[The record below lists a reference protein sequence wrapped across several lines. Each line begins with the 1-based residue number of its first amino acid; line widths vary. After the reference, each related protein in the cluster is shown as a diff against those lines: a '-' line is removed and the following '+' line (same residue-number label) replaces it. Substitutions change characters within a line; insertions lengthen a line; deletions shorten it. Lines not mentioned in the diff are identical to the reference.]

1 MATRRVSIL
10 RGFIVSVL
18 GTGFSRILG
27 AVRDISIGHVYG
39 AGAASDAFWVA
50 YTIPNIFRRFVAD
63 EGLTGVLIP
72 GVARAEKES
81 EAEGRRLAD
90 AALFTVLVAS
100 VVICALG
107 IVGAPW
113 LVRAFAYGFTAN
125 PEQFQLTVTLTRW
138 LLPFLVFVA
147 LVSYC
152 EGLLNH
158 RGHFFVPKLAPGL
171 VCACL
176 AASALFL
183 SDRFEEPIMAL
194 VVGVLV
200 GGVVHLVVCL
210 PPLIRLWG
218 VPRLRALGLSDRRYR
233 AFLGEMGK
241 IVAIGIFA
249 QINIL
254 VLRQLAAVLEAGSVT
269 QYWYANRVVDLA
281 QGAIAVGVGSAL
293 LPAISQDV
301 ANKDWERFRD
311 DFAHAVRLAALVLL
325 PASAVLVVMARP
337 TISVLFLHGEFD
349 QSDAD
354 HTAMTLQ
361 MMVPFMLAV
370 AGINIVKK
378 VYFAIDD
385 RNTLLIV
392 GGVGV
397 VVTGGVGY
405 ALLDRMGVEG
415 LGLALSMSTFVQLV
429 FYLILLRRKLG
440 SKIGLG
446 ALVVPLA
453 KLCVAAVPAAA
464 AGWWICSLGAWD
476 RGPGEMLNIAILS
489 GGLAAA
495 GVVYLVLCKVLRVHE
510 LEELVRRLRKRLQR

>member
-1 MATRRVSIL
+1 MRRVSIV
-10 RGFIVSVL
+10 RAFIVSVL
-18 GTGFSRILG
+18 GTGFSRVLG
-27 AVRDISIGHVYG
+27 AVRDIAIGHVYG

-50 YTIPNIFRRFVAD
+50 YTIPNMFRRFVAD

-72 GVARAEKES
+72 GVAKAEKES
-81 EAEGRRLAD
+81 EGEGRRLAG
-90 AALFTVLVAS
+90 AVLFTVLVAS

-107 IVGAPW
+107 IAAAPW
-113 LVRAFAYGFTAN
+113 VVRAFAYGFTAN

-176 AASALFL
+176 AASALYL
-183 SDRFEEPIMAL
+183 SGQFEEPILAL

-200 GGVVHLVVCL
+200 GGVVHLLVCL

-218 VPRLRALGLSDRRYR
+218 IPRLRVLGLSDSRYR

-241 IVAIGIFA
+241 VVAIGIFA
-249 QINIL
+249 QINIV

-301 ANKDWERFRD
+301 AEQDWERFRE
-311 DFAHAVRLAALVLL
+311 DFARAVRLAALVLI
-325 PASAVLVVMARP
+325 PAGAVLLALATPM
-337 TISVLFLHGEFD
+337 ISVLFLHGEFD
-349 QSDAD
+349 ETDALR
-354 HTAMTLQ
+354 TAMTLR

-378 VYFAIDD
+378 VYFAVDD
-385 RNTLLIV
+385 RNTLLVV

-397 VVTGGVGY
+397 LVTGGVGY
-405 ALLDRMGVEG
+405 ALLDRLGVEG
-415 LGLALSMSTFVQLV
+415 LGLALSLSTCVQLV
-429 FYLILLRRKLG
+429 IYLVLLRRKLG
-440 SKIGLG
+440 TKIGLG
-446 ALVVPLA
+446 QLVAPLA
-453 KLCVAAVPAAA
+453 TLCVAAVPAAA
-464 AGWWICSLGAWD
+464 AGWWLCTKGAWE
-476 RGPGEMLNIAILS
+476 RGPGDLLNIAILT
-489 GGLAAA
+489 GALGAA
-495 GVVYLVLCKVLRVHE
+495 GVVYLLLCKVLRVQE
-510 LEELVRRLRKRLQR
+510 LEELLRRLRARLKR